1 MSISGIERWSAT
13 ENIRISVISSPQNS
27 TRTGCSAVGAKMSRI
42 PPRTAN
48 SPRRPT
54 ISTRVYAS
62 STSRATT
69 PSKGDSSPT
78 VSVRGSIMPSCGV
91 MGCSSERT
99 EVTTTPSGGPSWASS
114 GWASRRSAIRRV
126 PTVST
131 PGESRSC
138 GSVSQDGNNATASPN
153 TPRSSAARSSASRP
167 VAVTTS
173 NGPCRAS
180 ALATN
185 SRALAGAMRVNSS
198 GRPPARCMSCWN
210 VGALSAN
217 STSPAIGVSEQAGPG
232 AVMMRPF

>member
-1 MSISGIERWSAT
+1 
-13 ENIRISVISSPQNS
+13 
-27 TRTGCSAVGAKMSRI
+27 MSRI

-138 GSVSQDGNNATASPN
+138 GSVSQDGNNATVSPN

-185 SRALAGAMRVNSS
+185 SRALAGAMSVNSS